1 MCVCCFGVQL
11 QHMHCLLLLLP
22 PELNRKQKSINSR
35 PRAQS
40 TATAGKF
47 GRKTEVKQYWSE
59 AVRAKRASEAE
70 TAEAKSDSAAVGG
83 VRS

>member
-1 MCVCCFGVQL
+1 MCCFGVQL
-11 QHMHCLLLLLP
+11 QHMHCLLLLLLP
-22 PELNRKQKSINSR
+22 PEQKAESINSR

-40 TATAGKF
+40 TAAAGKF
-47 GRKTEVKQYWSE
+47 GRKTEVKQCWSE